1 MKITLTQFKHRPARS
16 IENEC
21 FEAIVC
27 FDGNPAL
34 VVANNGKAGP
44 DRFRSL
50 PGQGP
55 DELRDNLLL
64 LKADLKTRKGGLMSD
79 GTKGPS
85 DLLDFI
91 AVLVDVEI
99 RTRSCR
105 RKLKSSILYTF
116 SNSLRLFSVNV
127 TPCKDLYDFLRITY
141 KNAVILNE
149 LPFDEA
155 LDHYL
160 DRVLV
165 K

>member
-1 MKITLTQFKHRPARS
+1 
-16 IENEC
+16 
-21 FEAIVC
+21 
-27 FDGNPAL
+27 
-34 VVANNGKAGP
+34 
-44 DRFRSL
+44 
-50 PGQGP
+50 
-55 DELRDNLLL
+55 
-64 LKADLKTRKGGLMSD
+64 MSD

-155 LDHYL
+155 LDLYL